1 MGKAL
6 RDTQKIVND
15 VKAEAFKGLNSS
27 MYHSHNYGTSG
38 KEKYNYRGKED
49 KAQIKINAL
58 TTKWVKNVDYEHDIS
73 KFL

>member
-15 VKAEAFKGLNSS
+15 VKAEAFKGLISS
-27 MYHSHNYGTSG
+27 MYHSHNYGTRG

-49 KAQIKINAL
+49 K
-58 TTKWVKNVDYEHDIS
+58 T
-73 KFL
+73 